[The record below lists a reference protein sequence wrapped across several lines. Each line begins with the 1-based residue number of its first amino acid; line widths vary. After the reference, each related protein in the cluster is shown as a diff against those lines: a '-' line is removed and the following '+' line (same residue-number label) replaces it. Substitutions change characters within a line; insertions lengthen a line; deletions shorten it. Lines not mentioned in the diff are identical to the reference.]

1 MAKNRRA
8 RGGDE
13 PFPEP
18 DTLPLMNIIFMLIL
32 ALLTMSAM
40 LPLGFLSSE
49 AQKLSRGGGGAAAP
63 ESDKKPLTL
72 ILFITATGY
81 NISVY
86 GDVKMGPAD
95 PGNPNRKLPL
105 IPSVPG
111 RDGEL
116 EYDFAALQAKLTE
129 FKKLDEDEQSM
140 TITAD
145 PEVKFDVVIHTMDAA
160 RFDAEKNVLFPK
172 VSFAAGIVG

>member
-1 MAKNRRA
+1 MARERRS
-8 RGGDE
+8 RGDE

-49 AQKLSRGGGGAAAP
+49 AQKLSRGGGALAP
-63 ESDKKPLTL
+63 EQEQKKPLTL
-72 ILFITATGY
+72 IVFITSTGF
-81 NISVY
+81 NISIY
-86 GDVKMGPAD
+86 GDVKMGEAD
-95 PGNPNRKLPL
+95 PANPGRKLPL
-105 IPSVPG
+105 IPSHPG
-111 RDGEL
+111 REGEL
-116 EYDFAALQAKLTE
+116 EYDYAALQAKLTE
-129 FKKLDEDEQSM
+129 FKKLDEDEQAM

-145 PEVKFDVVIHTMDAA
+145 PEVKFDVVIQTMDAS
-160 RFDAEKNVLFPK
+160 RYDTEKKVLFPK

>member
-1 MAKNRRA
+1 MAKNRRS

-49 AQKLSRGGGGAAAP
+49 AQKLARGGASGAP
-63 ESDKKPLTL
+63 EREDKKPLNL
-72 ILFITATGY
+72 IVFITSTGF
-81 NISVY
+81 NFSVY
-86 GDVKMGPAD
+86 GDVKMGEVDPAT
-95 PGNPNRKLPL
+95 GRKRAL
-105 IPSVPG
+105 IPAIPG
-111 RDGEL
+111 PNGEPM
-116 EYDFAALQAKLTE
+116 YDYKALQAKLIE
-129 FKKLDEDEQSM
+129 LKKLDDEELSM
-140 TITAD
+140 TITGD
-145 PEVKFDVVIHTMDAA
+145 PEVKFDVVIQTMDWS
-160 RFDAEKNVLFPK
+160 RFNTEKQSLFPK

>member
-1 MAKNRRA
+1 MARERRS
-8 RGGDE
+8 RGDE

-49 AQKLSRGGGGAAAP
+49 AQKLSRGGAAGAAA
-63 ESDKKPLTL
+63 EKEDKKPLTL
-72 ILFITATGY
+72 IVFITSTGF

-86 GDVKMGPAD
+86 GDVKMGAAD
-95 PGNPNRKLPL
+95 PANASRKLPL
-105 IPSVPG
+105 IPTVPG
-111 RDGEL
+111 RDGENI
-116 EYDFAALQAKLTE
+116 YDYAALNAKLME
-129 FKKLDEDEQSM
+129 FKKLDVDEQAM

-145 PEVKFDVVIHTMDAA
+145 PEVKFDVVVQTMDAA
-160 RFDAEKNVLFPK
+160 RFDTEKKVLFPK